1 MVAAFVGTAALA
13 GAASLAGAGVG
24 AGGEVGVASLV
35 LSSAAFRFGRIEGM
49 GLCSASLAGASLA
62 LMAAGFSALAISLL
76 SNASLAAFNSP
87 AASLAFLASSTGFSL
102 GGRQTS
108 RRTLS
113 SSVPVRT
120 GRSAPLVSSS
130 RMISVSFFLK
140 MRLIVLALRVLQS

>member
-24 AGGEVGVASLV
+24 AGGEVGVASLL
-35 LSSAAFRFGRIEGM
+35 LSIAAFRFGRIEGM

-62 LMAAGFSALAISLL
+62 LM
-76 SNASLAAFNSP
+76 
-87 AASLAFLASSTGFSL
+87 ASSTGFSL